1 MFSERVSWGGL
12 KSYVVHNAPEGRS
25 PKLAVVLCHGYGAPG
40 LDLVGLGEALW
51 HAAPELAAEV
61 ALVFPAAPLALD
73 EIGLLG
79 GRAWWML
86 DLERLLNNPTRETLL
101 EFRCAIPAGLPEA
114 RERIVALVEQVQENL
129 KLSRSQI
136 VLGGFSQGAMLAID
150 VALNLAEPPAALC
163 ILSGGLICHPNWQ
176 QLSKKLGKLKVL
188 QSHGRRD
195 AILRFSE
202 AQALQAMLVAGGAD
216 VEFIP
221 FDGGHEIPPQVVA
234 RMADLLKQL
243 LAEQNRL

>member
-12 KSYVVHNAPEGRS
+12 KSYVVHNAPDGQS

-40 LDLVGLGEALW
+40 LDLVGLGEELW
-51 HAAPELAAEV
+51 NAAPELAAEV

-73 EIGLLG
+73 EIGMLG

-86 DLERLLNNPTRETLL
+86 DLERLLNNPSRETML
-101 EFRCAIPAGLPEA
+101 EFRCGIPAGLPDA

-129 KLSRSQI
+129 KLSPSQI

-150 VALNLAEPPAALC
+150 VALNLPEPPAALC
-163 ILSGGLICHPNWQ
+163 ILSGGVICHPNWQ
-176 QLSKKLGKLKVL
+176 ALSSQRGKLNVL

-195 AILRFSE
+195 GILRFSE
-202 AQALQAMLVAGGAD
+202 AQALQAMLVAGGANVD
-216 VEFIP
+216 FIA
-221 FDGGHEIPPQVVA
+221 FDGGHEIPPQVIA
-234 RMADLLKQL
+234 RMADLLKRL
-243 LAEQNRL
+243 LAEQKPL